1 MNIFSSTK
9 LITGAAALAGI
20 IFEIGRQSH
29 RIDSIFPTIYAME
42 EENEYIKEIVGH
54 INIKLTKI
62 DEKVSNVEKE
72 VSYIRNKID
81 NKK

>member
-1 MNIFSSTK
+1 MNLLTSTK
-9 LITGAAALAGI
+9 FITGAVTLVGI
-20 IFEIGRQSH
+20 IFEMGRQSN
-29 RIDSIFPTIYAME
+29 RIDSIFPSIYAME

-54 INIKLTKI
+54 INIKLSKI

-72 VSYIRNKID
+72 IYYIKNKMD